1 MNKIIKKLFILTTVI
16 SLALCCVVSASA
28 AGTVTYDGTAKDF
41 IFAPGSEHSPTDLF
55 SDFKDVMPGDKL
67 TQTVTINNSIDKNVK
82 IDIYMRSLGAQQGS
96 EAFLSQLTLEVA
108 YSGKPEMAKMF
119 SAPADQTAQLT
130 DWVLLGTVYSGG
142 VIDLDVTLNVPIELG
157 NDFQDAIGYLDWQF
171 KVDEKPVEPDDP
183 LPPTGDVSLVPLYIM
198 LMILSAAVIVLF
210 VAKKRKNATAE

>member
-1 MNKIIKKLFILTTVI
+1 MNKIIKKLFILISVL

-142 VIDLDVTLNVPIELG
+142 VIDLDVSLNVPIELG

-171 KVDEKPVEPDDP
+171 KVEEKPVEPDDP

-210 VAKKRKNATAE
+210 IVKKRRNATAE

>member
-1 MNKIIKKLFILTTVI
+1 MNKIIKKLFILMTVL

-55 SDFKDVMPGDKL
+55 SDFKNVMPGDSL
-67 TQTVTINNSIDKNVK
+67 TQKVTINNKIEKDVK
-82 IDIYMRSLGAQQGS
+82 INVYMRSLGAQEGS
-96 EAFLSQLTLEVA
+96 EEFLSQLTLEVA

-142 VIDLDVTLNVPIELG
+142 VIDLDVTLNIPIELG
-157 NDFQDAIGYLDWQF
+157 NDFQAAIGYLDWQF
-171 KVDEKPVEPDDP
+171 KVEEMPVEPDDP
-183 LPPTGDVSLVPLYIM
+183 LPPTGDTSPVMLYIM
-198 LMILSAAVIVLF
+198 LMILSAAAIVLF
-210 VAKKRKNATAE
+210 VVRKRRNATAE

>member
-1 MNKIIKKLFILTTVI
+1 MTVL

-55 SDFKDVMPGDKL
+55 SDFKGVMPGDKL

-96 EAFLSQLTLEVA
+96 EDFLSQLTLEVA

-157 NDFQDAIGYLDWQF
+157 NDYQDAIGYLDWQF
-171 KVDEKPVEPDDP
+171 KVEEKPVEPDDP

-210 VAKKRKNATAE
+210 VVKKRKNATAE

>member
-1 MNKIIKKLFILTTVI
+1 MNKIIKKLFILISVL

-55 SDFKDVMPGDKL
+55 SEFKDVMPGDKF

-171 KVDEKPVEPDDP
+171 KVEEKPVEPDDP

-210 VAKKRKNATAE
+210 VVKKRRNATAE